1 MPSACVRVARVR
13 YACPL
18 PRRPHMAAW
27 GMGHAD
33 HARVAPMGQPTY
45 PFRGKWKLGQLR
57 TAGLQVV
64 ATCNIHH
71 S

>member
-1 MPSACVRVARVR
+1 MPSVHVRVARVGD
-13 YACPL
+13 ACPL
-18 PRRPHMAAW
+18 PRRPHLAAG

-45 PFRGKWKLGQLR
+45 PFRGKGKLGQLR
-57 TAGLQVV
+57 MVGLQEV